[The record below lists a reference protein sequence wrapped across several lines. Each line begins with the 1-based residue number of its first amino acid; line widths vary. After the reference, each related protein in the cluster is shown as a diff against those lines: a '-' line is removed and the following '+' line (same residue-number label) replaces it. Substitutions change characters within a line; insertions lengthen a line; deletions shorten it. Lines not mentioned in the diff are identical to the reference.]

1 MSSMSGRWAE
11 TIARRHAL
19 LRGATLVERNAHE
32 RGGEL
37 DLILRHWFAPGWTR
51 GRFGQLVFAEVK
63 GRRAG
68 FDSAL
73 EAVGW
78 RKQRRLLRAAEA
90 WLRRRGGSLDTWPCR
105 FDVFA
110 VTLDER
116 GRPAVRWIQ
125 NAFGRGEW

>member
-1 MSSMSGRWAE
+1 MSTLSGRWAE
-11 TIARRHAL
+11 TIARRYAL
-19 LRGATLVERNAHE
+19 LRGATLVARNEHE

-37 DLILRHWFAPGWTR
+37 DLILRHWFAPGWTK
-51 GRFGQLVFAEVK
+51 GRWGQLVFAEVK
-63 GRRAG
+63 GRRGG
-68 FDSAL
+68 FDPAIA
-73 EAVGW
+73 AVGP

-90 WLRRRGGSLDTWPCR
+90 WLRRRGESLDTRSCR

-125 NAFGRGEW
+125 NAFGRPGW